1 MKQAIT
7 PNELGLYRHFKG
19 GIYRVLSIAYHS
31 ETREKLVIYQLIKFS
46 KDIEPSTVWYKEGDI
61 FARPYDM
68 FFSKVDHEKYPEVK
82 QIYRFER
89 IREEV

>member
-31 ETREKLVIYQLIKFS
+31 ETRERNWLYTS
-46 KDIEPSTVWYKEGDI
+46 
-61 FARPYDM
+61 
-68 FFSKVDHEKYPEVK
+68 
-82 QIYRFER
+82 
-89 IREEV
+89 